1 MVVLH
6 VDPHLHI
13 HRQPHA
19 RTHRRT
25 RLATYTANLAAFLT
39 VERMLTPIK
48 SADDLVKQTR
58 IMYGT
63 LEAGSSKAFFE
74 VRRCF

>member
-1 MVVLH
+1 
-6 VDPHLHI
+6 
-13 HRQPHA
+13 
-19 RTHRRT
+19 
-25 RLATYTANLAAFLT
+25 
-39 VERMLTPIK
+39 MLTPIK